1 MSREAARGAPPG
13 GAAAA
18 RQRDLYTARMF
29 GSHLSIADGMAAA
42 ARKADE
48 LGFDCVQIFTKNQR
62 QWKTKPLD
70 EQAADDW
77 ISAIDELGWAG
88 RTVSHASYLINLA
101 SPDDELWH
109 KSIDLM
115 TEEINRC
122 ERMQIPFLVHHPG
135 AYTTSTAEEGLER
148 IASAYRH
155 LLLRTAGYATVLCLE
170 DTVGSGS
177 NMGRTFEEL
186 AALRSLII
194 DKTGASHRVGFCF
207 DTCHAHA
214 GGYDMSSRES
224 AERVLAEFDRLCGLE
239 HLRVV
244 HLNDS
249 IGDLDSRRD
258 RHAHIG
264 EGTIG
269 GGTTSRSLLASGFA
283 AVVNHKALKNVP
295 KILETPKEPTE
306 AGTPMDVINLRRLR
320 RLQSSPPKRTAA
332 GTAR

>member
-1 MSREAARGAPPG
+1 
-13 GAAAA
+13 
-18 RQRDLYTARMF
+18 MF
-29 GSHLSIADGMAAA
+29 GSHLSIADGLANA

-48 LGFDCVQIFTKNQR
+48 LGLDTVQVFTKNQR
-62 QWKTKPLD
+62 QWKVKPLD
-70 EQAADDW
+70 EHAADDW
-77 ISAIDELGWAG
+77 VAAITDLGWAG

-122 ERMQIPFLVHHPG
+122 ERLEIPFLVHHPG
-135 AYTTSTAEEGLER
+135 AFTTSTAEEGLVR
-148 IASAYRH
+148 IAEAYRH
-155 LLLRTAGYATVLCLE
+155 LLRRTAGYATVMCLE

-186 AALRSLII
+186 AALRELIVE
-194 DKTGASHRVGFCF
+194 KTGADHRVGFCF

-214 GGYDMSSRES
+214 GGYDMSGRAS
-224 AERVLAEFDRLCGLE
+224 ADAVLREFDTLCGLG
-239 HLRVV
+239 HLKVI

-249 IGDLDSRRD
+249 IGDLGSRRD

-269 GGTTSRSLLASGFA
+269 GGTTSRSLLQSGFA

-320 RLQSSPPKRTAA
+320 RLQNPPPKRTAA
-332 GTAR
+332 GAAR